1 MKKKNSVKLV
11 KFTKKFITQ
20 DYIGWLN
27 NKTLMKY
34 SENRHTSHDIKSCKK
49 YLESFKNK
57 SNKFFAIIDSKN
69 FEYVGSITAM
79 IDNKNKTAD
88 IGILI
93 GKGNN
98 GYGFLAWKYMM
109 NYLFK
114 RKIRKITGGCM
125 ANNKAMINI
134 FIKSK
139 MKFEYKKKKQFLYS
153 KNKSVDLVVYYK
165 FNKIN
170 SLV

>member
-1 MKKKNSVKLV
+1 MKKKTIKLV
-11 KFTKKFITQ
+11 KFNSKFINKK
-20 DYIGWLN
+20 YIDWLN
-27 NKTLMKY
+27 NKFLMRY
-34 SENRHTSHDIKSCKK
+34 SENRHFKHDIKSCKK
-49 YLESFKNK
+49 YLESFQNT
-57 SNKFFAIIDSKN
+57 SNKFFAIVEKN
-69 FEYVGSITAM
+69 NLEHVGNITAI
-79 IDNKNKTAD
+79 IDEKNKTAD

-93 GKGNN
+93 GKENQ
-98 GYGFLAWKYMM
+98 GYGFLAWKNMM

-125 ANNKAMINI
+125 VNNKAMINI